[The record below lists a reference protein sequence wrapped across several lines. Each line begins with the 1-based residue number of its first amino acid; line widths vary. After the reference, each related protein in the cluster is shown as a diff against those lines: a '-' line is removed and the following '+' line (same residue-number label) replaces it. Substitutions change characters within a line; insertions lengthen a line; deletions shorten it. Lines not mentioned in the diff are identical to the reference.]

1 MEARLKEIIRSIV
14 KEIQSEKELEEMS
27 VTGNVAG
34 YDTPAAFSKP
44 GQTAKKNKR
53 LANVTGGEV
62 VDDLEEGKD
71 WLKNDVP
78 ADSKKP
84 LAIKPTATDS
94 SDSGEIADKSG
105 MILAK
110 DDDEASLNENRWLA
124 IKNEDG
130 SPKAKMSKGI
140 TSIKQQLGEVE
151 KFVNWYS
158 KIKNE
163 NGVKR
168 DDYYKRTNR
177 SLHKIKE
184 RLMNLSEKIRTL

>member
-14 KEIQSEKELEEMS
+14 KEIQSEEELEEMS
-27 VTGNVAG
+27 VTGGIAG

-53 LANVTGGEV
+53 LAKATGGTV
-62 VDDLEEGKD
+62 VNTLSEMESDYALGHIPVSKD
-71 WLKNDVP
+71 EFLPMKKVAAKDV
-78 ADSKKP
+78 DGG
-84 LAIKPTATDS
+84 T
-94 SDSGEIADKSG
+94 IARISG
-105 MILAK
+105 MELT
-110 DDDEASLNENRWLA
+110 ENRWLA

-168 DDYYKRTNR
+168 DDYYKRTNK

>member
-1 MEARLKEIIRSIV
+1 MSNRLKEIIRGIV
-14 KEIQSEKELEEMS
+14 KEIQSEEELEEM
-27 VTGNVAG
+27 TGTGAVAG
-34 YDTPAAFSKP
+34 YDTPNAFAKP
-44 GQTAKKNKR
+44 GQTGKKNKR
-53 LANVTGGEV
+53 LANITGGEV
-62 VDDLEEGKD
+62 VNDLEEAKD

-78 ADSKKP
+78 ANSKKP
-84 LAIKPTATDS
+84 LAIKPTAIS
-94 SDSGEIADKSG
+94 SADAGGIADKSG

-110 DDDEASLNENRWLA
+110 DDDDANLNENRWLE
-124 IKNEDG
+124 IKNGDA
-130 SPKAKMSKGI
+130 SPKAKMSKGM

-151 KFVNWYS
+151 KFVNWYA

-168 DDYYKRTNR
+168 DDYYKRTHK